1 MNRYQRQTPLLIMR
15 HPAYRQALQ
24 RLNKLLEQ
32 NSGNQSIEQIELLRI
47 ALFGP
52 VALEVSE
59 PDDQINEI

>member
-1 MNRYQRQTPLLIMR
+1 MR

-24 RLNKLLEQ
+24 RLNKSLEQ